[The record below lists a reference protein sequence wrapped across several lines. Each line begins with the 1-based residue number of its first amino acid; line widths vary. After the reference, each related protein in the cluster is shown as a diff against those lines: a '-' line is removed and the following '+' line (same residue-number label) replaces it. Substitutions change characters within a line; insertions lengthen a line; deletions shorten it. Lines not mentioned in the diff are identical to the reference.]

1 MKPARGKSCD
11 GEEGKRDSG
20 KRKVQCANLKSD
32 IKIKRMK
39 QKNSDSQISR
49 KRKRANSETEETPS
63 KDFDLKELSKKHIL
77 QCISAIFHLTQEQL
91 KEKNDVLA
99 TEVQPIFMQVTC
111 VKIPQVPRRQM
122 RM

>member
-1 MKPARGKSCD
+1 MMKPARGKPRD
-11 GEEGKRDSG
+11 REERKRDTG
-20 KRKVQCANLKSD
+20 KRKVHCANLKD
-32 IKIKRMK
+32 IKTKRMK

-91 KEKNDVLA
+91 KERNLL
-99 TEVQPIFMQVTC
+99 TMEVQPIFLQVTC
-111 VKIPQVPRRQM
+111 VKVPKVPRRQM